1 MTGANVRIIGE
12 CLLSI
17 HVPGKVYGRIL
28 IEKVCSVTGG
38 LIGEE
43 YCRFRS
49 GRGVLIRCL

>member
-38 LIGEE
+38 VIGEE